1 MPKFY
6 TQYIV
11 DAIQYL
17 SYNAKE
23 VIDFTDGKAT
33 TQPIYS
39 SLLLDEVKI
48 GVGDYVVKDNGKLIV
63 MHPHQFES
71 KYKKIKK

>member
-17 SYNAKE
+17 SYNAEE
-23 VIDFTDGKAT
+23 VIQFTEGQAT
-33 TQPIYS
+33 KQPIYS
-39 SLLLDEVKI
+39 SLLLNENKI

-63 MHPHQFES
+63 MHPHQFEA
-71 KYKKIKK
+71 KYKPIK